1 MPQPT
6 PSPRKL
12 FYRIQEVA
20 AILGV
25 EAYVLRYWETRFPM
39 VKPERF
45 GNDERRYRQ
54 RDVEILLRIQRLLHH
69 EKFTITGAVDR
80 LKQELA
86 GQPMEQEGVYSR
98 RPAALEDPLP
108 ERADG
113 SPLGTEHLRE
123 QLAAIRRELQ
133 RMKEQL
139 D

>member
-1 MPQPT
+1 MTQPT

-69 EKFTITGAVDR
+69 EKFTIAGAVEK

-86 GQPMEQEGVYSR
+86 GEPMEQEGVYFR

-108 ERADG
+108 ERSADD
-113 SPLGTEHLRE
+113 SPAENLRE